1 MKTFRFLRR
10 SATVATVLLLC
21 FGVVRQPLAEDI
33 DLYVGGEAATGGQT
47 NVLIVLDNGPN
58 WAANGSDGIKLGKS
72 EMLAIKDLLGTLGDN
87 VNVGLL
93 MGTTQGGGYVRY
105 SIREM
110 GGTSRTAFENLLQY
124 SADYFGNDGE
134 NNDKITEGDV
144 KFGGYLNAAFRYFEG
159 LGVFNDRNPT
169 LTDLRDYAGNLN
181 DLNMQPAGNI
191 PVNSLASVAATTYT
205 SPAGVKSGCAK
216 NYIIFIGNGY
226 DKADS
231 PDDLTAAAQLLVHPT
246 SGARLLSDAEIA
258 SAVANVPGGDNARWA
273 DEWTRFMYTYG
284 AYSTVDDPKSTT
296 TPKARLW
303 NKITTYTINVC
314 QNAANCGANG
324 ATPNNNFVPQI
335 DLMKSM
341 AKVGGGK
348 YFLSDNREGIKNA
361 LALIFAEIQAVNSV
375 FASATLPVSVNA
387 QGTFENQVYIGE
399 FRPDPGARPRWYGN
413 LKEYKFGRYCDIDGN
428 GQVGIDSQRGLVN
441 GMITSTLDAGS
452 TAKGDVSGTFSANVT
467 AASGVVTPV
476 TGTVTGYVAGTAT
489 TTLAATFGASA
500 GTTALPAASLGGGI
514 VTVGTISGTGT
525 GTGTA
530 TFTGT
535 LIANPSVG
543 GRQTST
549 DERIGDDVNIGT
561 ECATGIKA
569 GLYLADQ
576 NGYRAIDETGNTGFI
591 DASARSYWT
600 SASTFWSSVS
610 NSTAGASDSP
620 DGPEVERGGA
630 AQRLRTRWA
639 ETPTG
644 THPDGRK
651 VYTCL
656 DSCLSAASG
665 NATRTLSSNPMVTTI
680 GGEVA
685 LALAAPTGSSATVT
699 LVRAGNTVTA
709 TSTAAHGFFT
719 AAEIAA
725 ATTKTVTIAGATPT
739 DYNGSKTIS
748 YVDATHFTYTL
759 NEAPTDTDTAT
770 ATKPG
775 GTVNVTS
782 IALSGTTPGAT
793 VTATVTT
800 NPAHGLAATNVTTI
814 AGAAQSFLNG
824 PQTVL
829 GAPAPTGTT
838 FAISVTI
845 PGGNPASPAA
855 TAGSAVAVGQSAT
868 HSSVSYNSTSACV
881 SGTVGCVVVLATAN
895 LGNKF
900 VTNNIVVVSGAVPD
914 AYNTGAAGATIRAT
928 GTNCPNTASL
938 TIIGTGPSKN
948 SDKVYCYTLA
958 AATAAVTP
966 DTGASMTATSPGT
979 SFPINITRTLG
990 GTTATAVTNPA
1001 VAHGFVTTDTISFTG
1016 AVQSQY
1022 NGSFSPLSVNVPDA
1036 NTFTFG
1042 PISLTPTTPPT
1053 GTITATTGTGI
1064 AGPDTTN
1071 LILWTRGKDLWEDE
1085 DINASLTN
1093 VRASIH
1099 GDVLHSRPVV
1109 VNYGSTIGVV
1119 GFYGSNDGFLRAVS
1133 GGLSVADGA
1142 EKWAFIP
1149 AEAMDYDRLARLYTN
1164 SATIRYPNSSCSV
1177 SPPPKARE
1185 YVWDGSLSAY
1195 QSSDGTPSTPP
1206 SKTWLFASMRRGG
1219 RALYAL
1225 DISDPDVPKLMWRI
1239 SNTKI
1244 NNTASADYAE
1254 LGQTWSEPKVIKL
1267 LGSTVASC
1275 AAGTTV
1281 ALGCKDTSKVAVAFG
1296 AGYDATVEDKPTGS
1310 SRVVTMGRGVFVT
1323 DAATGARLNLL
1334 QSPSGQA
1341 YSFAADVTPLD
1352 IDSDGYTDRIYA
1364 ADTGGNIYRFDADP
1378 TKTIGT
1384 TAYWTRYVVARVG
1397 DSDNNGGLNARK
1409 FLFGP
1414 EVFAF
1419 RKSGQLQVGI
1429 YVGSGDRE
1437 KPLANFTSNGCTGSN
1452 FKPNTLACPAL
1463 YSDSYFPPSALCGS
1477 SSSSKV
1483 NDRFFGIF
1491 DTIETG
1497 TSEGAAPSPIALGN
1511 LLQINDNDPSDS
1523 TLTPFALGGSYKGW
1537 QIYLRRD
1544 PDGNGTR
1551 NEEKTVNRGLLTG
1564 GTLYFSTNTPQS
1576 PDLSRGVCTNLG
1588 EACGYAVDPFTGMP
1602 KIKRTE
1608 VGTVDSR
1615 TYEDYCAPFQGG
1627 GLPPTATAGFVK
1639 VGDETY
1645 AYSLGTGGSKPLA
1658 YWDTD
1663 GDGDVDD
1670 EDKKKIDDINKGKG
1684 CPPSPLGGCLNDI
1697 SVSGTRN
1704 RLYWSYGSD

>member
-10 SATVATVLLLC
+10 SATVAAVLLLC

-33 DLYVGGEAATGGQT
+33 DLYVGGEAATGAQT
-47 NVLIVLDNGPN
+47 NVLLVLDNSTN
-58 WAANGSDGIKLGKS
+58 WAGADEGWPSGKQG
-72 EMLAIKDLLGTLGDN
+72 EAELEAIAEVIGTLGDN

-93 MGTTQGGGYVRY
+93 MAAGSNGGYVRFAM
-105 SIREM
+105 REM
-110 GGTSRTAFENLLQY
+110 SGANKTAFRSMLTTMVAN
-124 SADYFGNDGE
+124 
-134 NNDKITEGDV
+134 
-144 KFGGYLNAAFRYFEG
+144 FGGDGDNDDKVNTSSIVYDNMLNAAFRYLNGKARFG
-159 LGVFNDRNPT
+159 TTDLPSGSQA
-169 LTDLRDYAGNLN
+169 DLRDYDGNNNSPSKQTAFPSGL
-181 DLNMQPAGNI
+181 GGY
-191 PVNSLASVAATTYT
+191 SLADSSATTYT
-205 SPAGVKSGCAK
+205 PPAAVSEGCAK
-216 NYIIFIGNGY
+216 NFIIFIGNGY
-226 DKADS
+226 PNQAGTAAE
-231 PDDLTAAAQLLVHPT
+231 LTAAGALVGVTPDT
-246 SGARLLSDAEIA
+246 TAVVGGSARM
-258 SAVANVPGGDNARWA
+258 A
-273 DEWTRFMYTYG
+273 DEWTRFMRKFG
-284 AYSTVDDPKSTT
+284 VKSVVDDPKSTT
-296 TPKARLW
+296 SPKEKIW
-303 NKITTYTINVC
+303 NAINTYTIDVC
-314 QNAANCGANG
+314 KNSCDGSTPSKTDANRDQA
-324 ATPNNNFVPQI
+324 I
-335 DLMKSM
+335 LLKSM

-348 YFLSDNREGIKNA
+348 YFKSTSKADIKNA
-361 LALIFAEIQAVNSV
+361 LALIFAEIQSVNSV

-413 LKEYKFGRYCDIDGN
+413 LKEYKFGRYCDVDRTGT
-428 GQVGIDSQRGLVN
+428 VAIDSTRVLVN
-441 GMITSTLDAGS
+441 GMITATLASTS
-452 TAKGDVSGTFSANVT
+452 TAKGDISGTFSGSITSPSGAVT
-467 AASGVVTPV
+467 DV
-476 TGTVTGYVAGTAT
+476 TGTVSGYAAGTIT
-489 TTLAATFGASA
+489 TTLAANFGASS
-500 GTTALPAASLGGGI
+500 GTTFAPGESLGAGS
-514 VTVGTISGTGT
+514 VTGSITGTGT

-535 LIANPSVG
+535 LVANPSVSG
-543 GRQTST
+543 KQTAT
-549 DERIGDDVNIGT
+549 DERIGDDVFVGS
-561 ECATGIKA
+561 ECASGIKA

-576 NGYRAIDETGNTGFI
+576 NGNRAIDESGNTGFI
-591 DASARSYWT
+591 DTAARSYWT
-600 SASTFWSSVS
+600 SASTYWAAVS

-630 AQRLRTRWA
+630 AQRLRTHWA
-639 ETPTG
+639 DTPSG

-665 NATRTLSSNPMVTTI
+665 DAARTLSGNPMTDRL
-680 GGEVA
+680 EVNSA
-685 LALAAPTGSSATVT
+685 LTAPTGSATVT
-699 LVRAGNTVTA
+699 LARSGNTVTA
-709 TSTAAHGFFT
+709 TSSAAHGFADG
-719 AAEIAA
+719 AA
-725 ATTKTVTIAGATPT
+725 VTIAGATPT
-739 DYNGSKTIS
+739 DYNGVKTIT
-748 YVDATHFTYTL
+748 YVDTTHFTYTL
-759 NEAPTDTDTAT
+759 NEAPTTTDTAT

-775 GTVNVTS
+775 GTVGVSS
-782 IALSGTTPGAT
+782 IVLSGTTPGTT

-800 NPAHGLAATNVTTI
+800 TSAHALSPGDSTTI

-824 PQTVL
+824 GQTVL
-829 GAPAPTGTT
+829 ASPAPTGTT
-838 FAISVTI
+838 FAFSVTI
-845 PGGNPASPAA
+845 PGGNPASPAT
-855 TAGSAVAVGQSAT
+855 TAGSAVAVGQSANHT
-868 HSSVSYNSTSACV
+868 SVSYTSTVPCV
-881 SGTVGCVVVLATAN
+881 TGGTVGCVVVLASAN

-900 VTNNIVVVSGAVPD
+900 VTGNTVVVSGAVPT
-914 AYNTGAAGATIRAT
+914 AYDTAATGATIQAT
-928 GTNCPNTASL
+928 GTSCPNTTSL
-938 TIIGTGPSKN
+938 TITNSNKN
-948 SDKVYCYTLA
+948 AVYCYTLA

-966 DTGASMTATSPGT
+966 DAGASKTATTPGT
-979 SFPINITRTLG
+979 SFPINISRTLG

-1001 VAHGFVTTDTISFTG
+1001 VAHGFATTDTITITG
-1016 AVQSQY
+1016 AAQTQY
-1022 NGSFSPLSVNVPDA
+1022 NGSFNPTTVGVPDA

-1042 PISLTPTTPPT
+1042 PIALTPTTPPT
-1053 GTITATTGTGI
+1053 GTITATIGTGV

-1119 GFYGSNDGFLRAVS
+1119 GFYGSNDGFLRSIS
-1133 GGLSVADGA
+1133 GGLSANDGA

-1149 AEAMDYDRLARLYTN
+1149 KEAMDYSKLARLYTN

-1177 SPPPKARE
+1177 SPAPRARD

-1195 QSSDGTPSTPP
+1195 QSSDGTSSTPP
-1206 SKTWLFASMRRGG
+1206 TNTWLFASMRRGG

-1225 DISDPDVPKLMWRI
+1225 DISDPEVPKLMWRI
-1239 SNTKI
+1239 TNLKI
-1244 NNTASADYAE
+1244 NNTDSADYAE

-1267 LGSTVASC
+1267 LGSSVASC
-1275 AAGTTV
+1275 ASGTTV
-1281 ALGCKDTSKVAVAFG
+1281 ALGCKNVTKIAVAFG
-1296 AGYDATVEDKPTGS
+1296 AGYDAAVEDKPTGS
-1310 SRVVTMGRGVFVT
+1310 SRSVTMGRGVFVT

-1341 YSFAADVTPLD
+1341 YSFAADITPLD
-1352 IDSDGYTDRIYA
+1352 IDGDGYTDRIYA

-1378 TKTIGT
+1378 TQIIGT
-1384 TAYWTRYVVARVG
+1384 SAYWMRYVVARVG
-1397 DSDNNGGLNARK
+1397 DADNNGGVNGRK

-1419 RKSGQLQVGI
+1419 RKSGKLNVGI
-1429 YVGSGDRE
+1429 YIGSGDRE

-1452 FKPNTLACPAL
+1452 FKPNTLACPGL
-1463 YSDSYFPPSALCGS
+1463 YSDTYFPPSASCAS
-1477 SSSSKV
+1477 SSNSKV

-1497 TSEGAAPSPIALGN
+1497 TAEGSAPSPIDYGD
-1511 LLQINDNDPSDS
+1511 LLQINNDDPAVN

-1576 PDLSRGVCTNLG
+1576 PDLSKGVCTNLG

-1602 KIKRTE
+1602 KIKRTA

-1615 TYEDYCAPFQGG
+1615 IYEDYCAPFQGG

-1645 AYSLGTGGSKPLA
+1645 AYSLGTGGSSPLA

-1663 GDGDVDD
+1663 GDGDVD
-1670 EDKKKIDDINKGKG
+1670 EADKKKIDDINKDKG

-1697 SVSGTRN
+1697 NVSGTRN
-1704 RLYWSYGSD
+1704 RLYWSYGAD